1 MENGGVATALSPSP
15 AAAAA
20 SQFCY
25 QAAYKNGM
33 KMWTQTNYT
42 KNLATWTD
50 VSQAFPGLIVPI
62 MWYLLRCM

>member
-33 KMWTQTNYT
+33 KM
-42 KNLATWTD
+42 
-50 VSQAFPGLIVPI
+50 
-62 MWYLLRCM
+62 